1 MHKTA
6 VIVASVLVGGLISA
20 NVSKCPVS
28 AAVGRSFTETYA
40 GIGSETHS
48 IVLPAE
54 AVGSMAIEKVLLEEP
69 AAQGSGA
76 LRELLRRSER
86 SLPLRELAA
95 EKPRVWVFCRSKI
108 AGPFLLITDL
118 DGAWELRGAT
128 HQAIERT
135 LRLAF
140 GSRSVELSSWR
151 TGAMYHRQSPAAAAN

>member
-6 VIVASVLVGGLISA
+6 VIVASVLVGGLLSA
-20 NVSKCPVS
+20 NVSKRPVS

-40 GIGSETHS
+40 GIDGETHP
-48 IVLPAE
+48 IILPVD
-54 AVGSMAIEKVLLEEP
+54 AVGSMAIEKALLEEP
-69 AAQGSGA
+69 AVQGSGA
-76 LRELLRRSER
+76 LPALLRRSAR
-86 SLPLRELAA
+86 S
-95 EKPRVWVFCRSKI
+95 VWVFCRSRI

-128 HQAIERT
+128 HLVIERT

>member
-6 VIVASVLVGGLISA
+6 VIVASVLVGGLLSA
-20 NVSKCPVS
+20 NVSKRPVS
-28 AAVGRSFTETYA
+28 VAVGRSFTETYA
-40 GIGSETHS
+40 GVDGETRP
-48 IVLPAE
+48 IILPAD

-69 AAQGSGA
+69 AVQGSGA
-76 LRELLRRSER
+76 LPRLLRRSER
-86 SLPLRELAA
+86 SLPLRELPG
-95 EKPRVWVFCRSKI
+95 EKPRVWVFCRSRI

-128 HQAIERT
+128 HQIIERT
-135 LRLAF
+135 LRVAF